1 MRNENGVSGNTPLN
15 LILLT
20 ATTENLINF
29 IKLLK
34 QCDTEERINY
44 LFDGAYGPAFDQIIN
59 SSDWDSNEHITMKNK
74 DISVNM
80 LLYEETIGRRREKVG
95 AIRKGSNVMSIAKYF
110 RYPATKSI
118 FLGMLDSKKNNQSC
132 RMENK

>member
-1 MRNENGVSGNTPLN
+1 M
-15 LILLT
+15 
-20 ATTENLINF
+20 
-29 IKLLK
+29 K

-44 LFDGAYGPAFDQIIN
+44 LFDGVDGPAFDQVIN

-118 FLGMLDSKKNNQSC
+118 FSGMLDSKKNNQSC